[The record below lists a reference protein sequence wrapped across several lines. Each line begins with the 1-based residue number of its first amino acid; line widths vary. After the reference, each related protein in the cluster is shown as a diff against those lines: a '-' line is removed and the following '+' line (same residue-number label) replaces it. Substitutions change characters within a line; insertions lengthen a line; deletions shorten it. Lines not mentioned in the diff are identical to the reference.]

1 MFDKAAILF
10 LYAETP
16 LHAGSGTS
24 LGIVDLPI
32 QRERTTGYP
41 MIQASGLKGCL
52 RDVVADHKKWCQDNN
67 CPLYPHTDWD
77 RKVEIVFGP
86 DTHTQRASDHAG
98 ALSVGDARI
107 LLFPVRS
114 LMGVFAWVTSP
125 NVLARFKRE
134 AEMTGLSVSW
144 IPTGP
149 MDDRTALVADGS
161 ILIANGKVVLEEF
174 AFTART
180 DSGVKAIAQWLKDKA
195 LSAGDEYAY
204 WRDTLEKRLVILPE
218 DAFRDF
224 VQLST
229 EVIARVRIDDTKK
242 TVERG
247 ALWTE
252 EHLPSETLPYATLFA
267 SKPRVKDDDLPD
279 DWKQASDRV
288 EKIMEFVKGAIDGK
302 RLQLGGNA
310 TVGRGIVKARVV
322 EPQAQAQGASTTQ
335 PGGRP

>member
-1 MFDKAAILF
+1 MFDRAAMLF
-10 LYAETP
+10 LYTETP

-52 RDVVADHKKWCQDNN
+52 RDVAADHKKWCQDKN
-67 CPLYPHTDWD
+67 CNHTAWD

-86 DTHTQRASDHAG
+86 DTQRASEHAG

-114 LMGVFAWVTSP
+114 LMGVFAWITSQ

-144 IPTGP
+144 NPVGPT
-149 MDDRTALVADGS
+149 DERTAFVANGS
-161 ILIANGKVVLEEF
+161 LLIANGKLVLEEF
-174 AFTART
+174 AFTAQT
-180 DSGVKAIAQWLKDKA
+180 DSQVENIAKWLKEKA
-195 LSAGDEYAY
+195 LPAGDEYKY
-204 WRDTLEKRLVILPE
+204 WRDSLEKRLVILPE
-218 DAFRDF
+218 NAFRDF
-224 VQLST
+224 VQFST

-242 TVERG
+242 TVDRG

-252 EHLPSETLPYATLFA
+252 EHLPSETLLYATLFA
-267 SKPRVKDDDLPD
+267 SKPRVEDNDLPD

-288 EKIMEFVKGAIDGK
+288 EKIMEFVKATIDSK
-302 RLQLGGNA
+302 RLQLGGDA
-310 TVGRGIVKARVV
+310 TVGRGIVKVRVV
-322 EPQAQAQGASTTQ
+322 EAKAQPQGASATQ

>member
-174 AFTART
+174 AF
-180 DSGVKAIAQWLKDKA
+180 KAETEKNNSVQTIAKWLKANA
-195 LSAGDEYAY
+195 LPAEDEYAY

-218 DAFRDF
+218 NAFRDF

-229 EVIARVRIDDTKK
+229 EIIARVRIDDTKK

-252 EHLPSETLPYATLFA
+252 EHLPSETLLYATLFA
-267 SKPRVKDDDLPD
+267 SKPRVQNPPSDLQD
-279 DWKQASDRV
+279 AAAV
-288 EKIMEFVKGAIDGK
+288 LNFVKNAVDGK
-302 RLQLGGNA
+302 RLQLGGDA
-310 TVGRGIVKARVV
+310 TVGRGIVKVRVAT
-322 EPQAQAQGASTTQ
+322 AQAQ
-335 PGGRP
+335 P

>member
-1 MFDKAAILF
+1 MFDRAAILF
-10 LYAETP
+10 LYTETP

-52 RDVVADHKKWCQDNN
+52 RDVVSDDPQ
-67 CPLYPHTDWD
+67 
-77 RKVEIVFGP
+77 KVEIVFGP
-86 DTHTQRASDHAG
+86 DTRRASDHAG

-114 LMGVFAWVTSP
+114 LVGVFAWVTSQ

-134 AEMTGLSVSW
+134 ALMAGLSVDW
-144 IPTGP
+144 NPIGPT
-149 MDDRTALVADGS
+149 DDGSAFVADGS
-161 ILIANGKVVLEEF
+161 ILKANGKMVLEEF
-174 AFTART
+174 AFTAQT
-180 DSGVKAIAQWLKDKA
+180 HNEVKAIADWLKQNA
-195 LSAGDEYAY
+195 LPAGSEYDY
-204 WRDTLEKRLVILPE
+204 WQDTLEKRLVILPE
-218 DAFRDF
+218 NAFRDF

-252 EHLPSETLPYATLFA
+252 EHLPSETLLYATLFA
-267 SKPRVKDDDLPD
+267 SKPRVQNPPSDLQD
-279 DWKQASDRV
+279 AAAV
-288 EKIMEFVKGAIDGK
+288 LNFVKNAVDGK
-302 RLQLGGNA
+302 RLQLGGDA

-335 PGGRP
+335 PGGQP

>member
-1 MFDKAAILF
+1 MFDRAAILF
-10 LYAETP
+10 LYTETP

-52 RDVVADHKKWCQDNN
+52 RDAVNGDAPKLK
-67 CPLYPHTDWD
+67 L
-77 RKVEIVFGP
+77 VFGP
-86 DTHTQRASDHAG
+86 DTGRGEEPSEHAG

-134 AEMTGLSVSW
+134 AEMTGLSMSW
-144 IPTGP
+144 NPIGPT
-149 MDDRTALVADGS
+149 DDGTAFVADGS

-180 DSGVKAIAQWLKDKA
+180 DSGVKAIAQWLKDNA
-195 LSAGDEYAY
+195 LPAGDEYAY

-218 DAFRDF
+218 NAFRDF

-229 EVIARVRIDDTKK
+229 EVIARVRIDGTKK

-252 EHLPSETLPYATLFA
+252 EHLPSETLLYATLFA
-267 SKPRVKDDDLPD
+267 SKPRVQNPPSDLQD
-279 DWKQASDRV
+279 AAAV
-288 EKIMEFVKGAIDGK
+288 LNFVKNAVDGK
-302 RLQLGGNA
+302 HLQLGGDA

-322 EPQAQAQGASTTQ
+322 EPQAQAQGARTTQ

>member
-24 LGIVDLPI
+24 LGVVDLPI

-52 RDVVADHKKWCQDNN
+52 RDIASADPQ
-67 CPLYPHTDWD
+67 
-77 RKVEIVFGP
+77 KVEIVFGP
-86 DTHTQRASDHAG
+86 DTQRASDHAG

-195 LSAGDEYAY
+195 LPAGDEYAY

-218 DAFRDF
+218 NAFRDF

-229 EVIARVRIDDTKK
+229 EVIARVRIDGTKK

-252 EHLPSETLPYATLFA
+252 EHLPSETLLYATLFA
-267 SKPRVKDDDLPD
+267 SKPRGQNPPFDLRD
-279 DWKQASDRV
+279 AAAV
-288 EKIMEFVKGAIDGK
+288 LNFVKNAVDGK

-322 EPQAQAQGASTTQ
+322 ELQAQTQGARTTQ

>member
-1 MFDKAAILF
+1 MFDQAAVLF
-10 LYAETP
+10 LYTETP

-52 RDVVADHKKWCQDNN
+52 RDVVRGDHQ
-67 CPLYPHTDWD
+67 
-77 RKVEIVFGP
+77 RVEIVFGP
-86 DTHTQRASDHAG
+86 GDTQRASEHAG

-114 LMGVFAWVTSP
+114 LMGVFAWVTSQ

-144 IPTGP
+144 NPVGPT
-149 MDDRTALVADGS
+149 DERTAFVADGS
-161 ILIANGKVVLEEF
+161 LLITNEKVVLEEF
-174 AFTART
+174 AFTAQM
-180 DSGVKAIAQWLKDKA
+180 DNEVKVIANCLKDKA
-195 LSAGDEYAY
+195 LPAGDEYAY
-204 WRDTLEKRLVILPE
+204 WRNSLEKRLVILPE
-218 DAFRDF
+218 NAFRDF
-224 VQLST
+224 VQFST
-229 EVIARVRIDDTKK
+229 EVIARVRIDDLKK

-252 EHLPSETLPYATLFA
+252 EHLPSDTLLYATLFA
-267 SKPRVKDDDLPD
+267 SKPRVKDDDLPE
-279 DWKQASDRV
+279 DWKQAGDRV

-302 RLQLGGNA
+302 RLQLGGDA
-310 TVGRGIVKARVV
+310 TVGRGIVKVRVAAA
-322 EPQAQAQGASTTQ
+322 QAQLQGASTTQ

>member
-1 MFDKAAILF
+1 MFDKAAMLF
-10 LYAETP
+10 LYTETP

-52 RDVVADHKKWCQDNN
+52 RDAAGHNSQKID
-67 CPLYPHTDWD
+67 
-77 RKVEIVFGP
+77 IVFGP
-86 DTHTQRASDHAG
+86 DTQRASDHAG

-114 LMGVFAWVTSP
+114 LMGVFAWITSQ

-134 AEMTGLSVSW
+134 AEMAGLSVNWNPPAPPS
-144 IPTGP
+144 
-149 MDDRTALVADGS
+149 DSTALIQGNLLV
-161 ILIANGKVVLEEF
+161 ANGKIVLEEF
-174 AFTART
+174 AFTAQT
-180 DSGVKAIAQWLKDKA
+180 DSNVEDIAKWLKENA
-195 LSAGDEYAY
+195 LPKDTEYAY

-218 DAFRDF
+218 NAFRDF

-229 EVIARVRIDDTKK
+229 EVIARVRIDDSTK
-242 TVERG
+242 TVAQG

-252 EHLPSETLPYATLFA
+252 EHLPAETLLYATLFA
-267 SKPRVKDDDLPD
+267 SKPRVQNPPSDLQD
-279 DWKQASDRV
+279 AAAVLR
-288 EKIMEFVKGAIDGK
+288 FVQNAIDGK
-302 RLQLGGNA
+302 RLQLGGDA
-310 TVGRGIVKARVV
+310 TVGRGIVKVRMV
-322 EPQAQAQGASTTQ
+322 QAQTQPQGGSTTQ

>member
-1 MFDKAAILF
+1 MFDRAAILF
-10 LYAETP
+10 LYTETP

-52 RDVVADHKKWCQDNN
+52 RDIASGDPQ
-67 CPLYPHTDWD
+67 
-77 RKVEIVFGP
+77 KVEIVFGP
-86 DTHTQRASDHAG
+86 DTQRASDHAG

-114 LMGVFAWVTSP
+114 LMGVFAWITSQ
-125 NVLARFKRE
+125 NVLARLKRE
-134 AEMTGLSVSW
+134 ADMAGLSVSW
-144 IPTGP
+144 NPVGP
-149 MDDRTALVADGS
+149 PNNGTALVADGS

-180 DSGVKAIAQWLKDKA
+180 DDGVKAIANWLKDNA
-195 LSAGDEYAY
+195 LPVGKEYDY

-218 DAFRDF
+218 NAFQDF
-224 VQLST
+224 VQFST
-229 EVIARVRIDDTKK
+229 EVIARVRIDDEKK
-242 TVERG
+242 TVEPG

-252 EHLPSETLPYATLFA
+252 EHLPSETLLYATLFA
-267 SKPRVKDDDLPD
+267 SKPRLQNPPSDLQD
-279 DWKQASDRV
+279 AAAVLR
-288 EKIMEFVKGAIDGK
+288 FVQNAIDGK
-302 RLQLGGNA
+302 RLQLGGDA

-322 EPQAQAQGASTTQ
+322 EPQAQAQGARTTQ

>member
-1 MFDKAAILF
+1 MFDKAALLF
-10 LYAETP
+10 LYTETP

-52 RDVVADHKKWCQDNN
+52 RDIASGDSQ
-67 CPLYPHTDWD
+67 
-77 RKVEIVFGP
+77 KVEIAFGP

-114 LMGVFAWVTSP
+114 LMGVFAWVTSQ

-144 IPTGP
+144 NPIGP
-149 MDDRTALVADGS
+149 ADDGTAIVVDGS
-161 ILIANGKVVLEEF
+161 ILKGNGKVVLEEF
-174 AFTART
+174 AFTAQT
-180 DSGVKAIAQWLKDKA
+180 HNGVKAIADWLKQNA
-195 LSAGDEYAY
+195 LPAGNEYNY

-218 DAFRDF
+218 NAFRDF

-229 EVIARVRIDDTKK
+229 EVIARVRIDDEKK
-242 TVERG
+242 TVATG

-252 EHLPSETLPYATLFA
+252 EHLPSETLLCRMRQLF
-267 SKPRVKDDDLPD
+267 
-279 DWKQASDRV
+279 
-288 EKIMEFVKGAIDGK
+288 
-302 RLQLGGNA
+302 
-310 TVGRGIVKARVV
+310 
-322 EPQAQAQGASTTQ
+322 
-335 PGGRP
+335 